1 MIACGRLTLYKSN
14 RKKCLKIRDK
24 LALTYRAFDNVREMR
39 YGVRAR

>member
-1 MIACGRLTLYKSN
+1 MIARGRLTLYKSKC
-14 RKKCLKIRDK
+14 RKCPKIRDK